1 MRFSGFLAITRPTN
15 SCVAG
20 LAAIVAYLI
29 DTSALHRQLPALL
42 GTMIPEF
49 LLLFFVVALVTAAG
63 NVINDF
69 FDTKIDAINRPD
81 RPIPSGKVSR
91 GAAQGFAATLFL
103 AGILVSF
110 FTNALCIGIAIINSL
125 LLIAYAA
132 KLKSTPLLGNVAVAY
147 LAASIFLFGGAFNGW
162 SGLVR
167 IIPIAAITFF
177 AMLSRELL
185 KDAEDVEGDEA
196 GGADTLPIRIG
207 IKKTAEIALIIT
219 FFAVA
224 VSFIP
229 YFWWGAWYLGGIIA
243 VDIIIIIAVVRG
255 LKCVT
260 PACIKASGASSLLK
274 AGMFA
279 SLVVFTLSA
288 VFI

>member
-1 MRFSGFLAITRPTN
+1 MRLAGFIAITRPIN
-15 SCVAG
+15 SFVAG

-29 DTSALHRQLPALL
+29 DT
-42 GTMIPEF
+42 GTVIPES
-49 LLLFFVVALVTAAG
+49 LLLFFIVALITAAG

-69 FDTKIDAINRPD
+69 FDAEIDAINRPD
-81 RPIPSGKVSR
+81 RPIPSGAVSR
-91 GAAQGFAATLFL
+91 GAARGFAVTLFL

-110 FTNALCIGIAIINSL
+110 FTNFICIGITIFNAL

-132 KLKSTPLLGNVAVAY
+132 KLKTTPLIGNIVVAY
-147 LAASIFLFGGAFNGW
+147 LSASIFLFGGALNGLD
-162 SGLVR
+162 GLVR

-185 KDAEDVEGDEA
+185 KDAEDVEGDRA

-207 IKKTAEIALIIT
+207 IKKTTEFALIT
-219 FFAVA
+219 TVLAVLA
-224 VSFIP
+224 SFIP
-229 YFWWGAWYLGGIIA
+229 YLWWGAWYLGGIIA
-243 VDIIIIIAVVRG
+243 VDIIIIIAALRG
-255 LKCVT
+255 LNCET
-260 PACIKASGASSLLK
+260 PACVKASMASSLLK

-288 VFI
+288 VFL